1 MPLTMH
7 KAAASLQL
15 RIIAPDR
22 PGIGSSSQLPQRT
35 VQQYAAD
42 MAEICQQLGVQ
53 QFSAMASS
61 AGSMYALA
69 LTMAPETRD
78 MIVGKVGE
86 SGLRLAQPSLGHAS
100 SIAGAFL
107 GT

>member
-22 PGIGSSSQLPQRT
+22 PGVGSSSQLPHRT

-42 MAEICQQLGVQ
+42 IAEICQQLGVQ
-53 QFSAMASS
+53 QFSVMASS

-69 LTMAPETRD
+69 LTMAAETRD
-78 MIVGKVGE
+78 MIVGKVRSQSVFWCLFG
-86 SGLRLAQPSLGHAS
+86 G
-100 SIAGAFL
+100 
-107 GT
+107 